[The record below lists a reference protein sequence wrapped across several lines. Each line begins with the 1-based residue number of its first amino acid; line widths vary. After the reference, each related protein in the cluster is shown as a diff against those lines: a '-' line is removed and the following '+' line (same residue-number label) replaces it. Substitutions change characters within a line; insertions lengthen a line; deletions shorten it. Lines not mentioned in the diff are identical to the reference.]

1 MMTENSLL
9 RLSIGSDLEQVDLVG
24 VVVQS
29 ALDQIAMDAD
39 QAHWLVTAAREAV
52 INAIRHGNREMPGKR
67 VVVEVDVD
75 GADVV
80 IRVADEGEGFDPDNL
95 PDPTAP
101 ENLLRPSG
109 RGIFMM
115 RQFTDSIEYSFPAK
129 RGTVV
134 AMRKRIAAPQEEERE

>member
-1 MMTENSLL
+1 MMTKSSLL

-29 ALDQIAMDAD
+29 TLEQIAVDAD
-39 QAHWLVTAAREAV
+39 QVHWLVTAAREAV
-52 INAIRHGNREMPGKR
+52 INAIRHGNREAPDKR
-67 VVVEVDVD
+67 VLVEVDLE
-75 GADVV
+75 GADLV
-80 IRVADEGEGFDPDNL
+80 IRVTDEGEGFDPDGL

-115 RQFTDSIEYSFPAK
+115 RQFADSIEYSFPAK

-134 AMRKRIAAPQEEERE
+134 TMRKRIAAPREEERE

>member
-1 MMTENSLL
+1 MMTRNSLL

-24 VVVQS
+24 TAIQS
-29 ALDQIAMDAD
+29 TLEQIDVEPD
-39 QAHWLVTAAREAV
+39 ESHWLVMAVREAV
-52 INAIRHGNREMPGKR
+52 INAIQHGNKLDAGRR
-67 VVVEVDVD
+67 VLVEVDLD
-75 GADVV
+75 GDDFVV
-80 IRVADEGEGFDPDNL
+80 RVEDEGEGFDPKGL

-115 RQFTDSIEYSFPAK
+115 RQFADSIEYSFPAK

-134 AMRKRIAAPQEEERE
+134 TMRKRIAPPQEEESE

>member
-1 MMTENSLL
+1 MTTTNSLL

-24 VVVQS
+24 VVIQS
-29 ALDQIAMDAD
+29 ALEQIAVDAD
-39 QAHWLVTAAREAV
+39 QSHWLVMSAREAV
-52 INAIRHGNREMPGKR
+52 INAILHGNRQDQEKR
-67 VVVEVDVD
+67 VLVEVDLEGPDLVL
-75 GADVV
+75 
-80 IRVADEGEGFDPDNL
+80 RVEDEGEGFDPDSL

-115 RQFTDSIEYSFPAK
+115 RQFADSIEYSFPAN

-134 AMRKRIAAPQEEERE
+134 TMRKRIAPPQEEEQE